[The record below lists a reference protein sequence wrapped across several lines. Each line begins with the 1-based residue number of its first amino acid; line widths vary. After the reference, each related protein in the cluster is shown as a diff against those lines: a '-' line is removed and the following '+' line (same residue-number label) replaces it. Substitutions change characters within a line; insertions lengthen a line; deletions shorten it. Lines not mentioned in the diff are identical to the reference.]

1 MDLQADI
8 SWIRSELVKVQDP
21 ELIAAFKNLLKSRKS
36 KIVKISD
43 FDLSMDRALQD
54 KENGRTEPHDKIRKQ
69 YEKWL

>member
-21 ELIAAFKNLLKSRKS
+21 ELIATFKNLLKSRKS

-54 KENGRTEPHDKIRKQ
+54 KESGRTEPHDKVRKQ